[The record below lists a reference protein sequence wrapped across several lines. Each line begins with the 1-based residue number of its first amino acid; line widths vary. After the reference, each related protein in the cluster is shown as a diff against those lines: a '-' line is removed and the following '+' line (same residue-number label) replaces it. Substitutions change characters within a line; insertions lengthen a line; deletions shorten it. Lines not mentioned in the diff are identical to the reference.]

1 MNKFIKVAI
10 SLLIF
15 TFLMS
20 LNCYAGKADF
30 TDDEAQIIKNEEVK
44 NQQQIDKQSIG
55 KSSNNFLK
63 SLSIKGYTLTPE
75 FNKQVINYHIEG
87 EINDSQIEIIAEADD
102 SRAKVIGS
110 GVINLEPG
118 ENQIKVDCEAENG
131 DMKSYFITINR
142 AGEKIQDT
150 TNETDTNELSD
161 TYENNLNEEIEKI
174 NEFSNNKSSLMNRIF
189 TKKKMIILII
199 VVILIVLI
207 ILTLII
213 RKNKKSA
220 RHSK

>member
-20 LNCYAGKADF
+20 LNCYAGMADL
-30 TDDEAQIIKNEEVK
+30 TDDKAQIIKNEEVK

>member
-20 LNCYAGKADF
+20 LNCYAGMADF

-55 KSSNNFLK
+55 KSSNNILK

-87 EINDSQIEIIAEADD
+87 EINDSQIEIIAE
-102 SRAKVIGS
+102 
-110 GVINLEPG
+110 
-118 ENQIKVDCEAENG
+118 VD
-131 DMKSYFITINR
+131 K
-142 AGEKIQDT
+142 
-150 TNETDTNELSD
+150 
-161 TYENNLNEEIEKI
+161 
-174 NEFSNNKSSLMNRIF
+174 
-189 TKKKMIILII
+189 
-199 VVILIVLI
+199 
-207 ILTLII
+207 
-213 RKNKKSA
+213 
-220 RHSK
+220 